1 MVHGTLRYWLA
12 FIANRNKAFSIRHE
26 GTHHENVVQSSRMSY
41 ILICV
46 RVALATSDVQSILD
60 IPATDE
66 IHILNQ
72 AEQWHIHTQN
82 SLQTCARTAT
92 FNKAKLRRSKFPYLF
107 TLSWSRIWP
116 VSHLYNLSTICII
129 TVRESGTE
137 LQGSFLLT

>member
-1 MVHGTLRYWLA
+1 MVHGTLRHWLA
-12 FIANRNKAFSIRHE
+12 FIANRNKAFSISHE

-72 AEQWHIHTQN
+72 AEQ
-82 SLQTCARTAT
+82 
-92 FNKAKLRRSKFPYLF
+92 
-107 TLSWSRIWP
+107 
-116 VSHLYNLSTICII
+116 
-129 TVRESGTE
+129 
-137 LQGSFLLT
+137 